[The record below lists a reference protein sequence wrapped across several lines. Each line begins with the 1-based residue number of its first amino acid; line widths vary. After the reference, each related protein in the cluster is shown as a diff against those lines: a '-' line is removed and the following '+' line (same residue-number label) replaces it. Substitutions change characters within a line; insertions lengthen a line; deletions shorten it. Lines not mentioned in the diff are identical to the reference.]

1 MEKKNFFRYLF
12 DFIVIVLGISVSFWF
27 NQVSIKS
34 NDEKDRMRVLSNIE
48 MEVVELKNYCN
59 DRLTTWNQDIKIYDE
74 FLSDELNIE
83 ALSSITTS
91 KSRIEYN
98 LIYYRDFEPPM
109 NRYNSLINS
118 GDIRYIKSE
127 KIKELLTR
135 LHTFNLSNIK
145 TTVAYE
151 KALKEQ
157 LIALMTS
164 AHSEVFIAG
173 NNNYKGL
180 ESYADLLFQAID
192 DNPRL
197 KANLLVQM
205 KYFKTRVY
213 LLNQY
218 IYVLEELETELAL
231 VKRPA

>member
-1 MEKKNFFRYLF
+1 
-12 DFIVIVLGISVSFWF
+12 
-27 NQVSIKS
+27 
-34 NDEKDRMRVLSNIE
+34 
-48 MEVVELKNYCN
+48 
-59 DRLTTWNQDIKIYDE
+59 
-74 FLSDELNIE
+74 
-83 ALSSITTS
+83 
-91 KSRIEYN
+91 
-98 LIYYRDFEPPM
+98 
-109 NRYNSLINS
+109 
-118 GDIRYIKSE
+118 
-127 KIKELLTR
+127 LTR

-164 AHSEVFIAG
+164 THSEVFIAG

-231 VKRPA
+231 VKSPA

>member
-59 DRLTTWNQDIKIYDE
+59 DRLTTWNQDIKLYDE

-164 AHSEVFIAG
+164 AHSKVFIAG

-231 VKRPA
+231 VKSSA

>member
-164 AHSEVFIAG
+164 AHSKVFIAG

-231 VKRPA
+231 VKSSA